1 MIVNKSSYCEVKK
14 MAIIDNLSALMPEHN
29 YTKAGVAKLSG
40 IPYAMIDGLFKKGD
54 ENTNLSTKKII
65 GIYGMHT

>member
-1 MIVNKSSYCEVKK
+1 

-40 IPYAMIDGLFKKGD
+40 IPYAMIDGLFKKGMKILTYQLKKLSAFMGCTLD
-54 ENTNLSTKKII
+54 ELPTDNEQKKL
-65 GIYGMHT
+65 